1 MHPLPAKPASVSGHT
16 LRWSPALAVL
26 VVLAVLA
33 VLAVLVVLVLVVVLV
48 VVLDGQLEGRLPEP
62 AACAARVFAD
72 MAHRSRL

>member
-1 MHPLPAKPASVSGHT
+1 
-16 LRWSPALAVL
+16 
-26 VVLAVLA
+26 VLAVAVL
-33 VLAVLVVLVLVVVLV
+33 VLAVLVVLVVLV

>member
-1 MHPLPAKPASVSGHT
+1 V
-16 LRWSPALAVL
+16 LAVAVL
-26 VVLAVLA
+26 VLAVLA
-33 VLAVLVVLVLVVVLV
+33 VLAVLVVLV

>member
-1 MHPLPAKPASVSGHT
+1 VLAV
-16 LRWSPALAVL
+16 AVL
-26 VVLAVLA
+26 VLAVA
-33 VLAVLVVLVLVVVLV
+33 VAVLVLAVLV